1 MAGLI
6 YPINPYGTGMGRSVT
21 DIVRV
26 FTYSCYPVL
35 TEEEFMEA
43 IGNGG
48 LKLSEFDEDRGDF
61 IERGV
66 TDGLPLRGLGSG
78 RYRLEGHEFTITG
91 SFDTE
96 SDDPKLISVGY
107 SAEDMSFRKEK
118 DSDTTPDDADVVAR
132 PSLPFSGGKRPA
144 YYIAGA
150 AMLFAALLTLAV
162 KRHRSRS

>member
-1 MAGLI
+1 M
-6 YPINPYGTGMGRSVT
+6 
-21 DIVRV
+21 
-26 FTYSCYPVL
+26 
-35 TEEEFMEA
+35 
-43 IGNGG
+43 
-48 LKLSEFDEDRGDF
+48 
-61 IERGV
+61 

-150 AMLFAALLTLAV
+150 AMLFAALLTLAA